1 MIFIFDLDDTIYRE
15 RDFFINGIKAISK
28 KFSKKLKKKSILIHN
43 QILKDVKKNGRKKF
57 LDRFLKKN
65 NIYSKKNLRNALKIF
80 RFNDLKLN
88 PYIDF
93 LTFLSN
99 IKNEKKYIVT
109 DGHKIV
115 QKKKISSLGIKKY
128 FDKILI
134 SRNYKISFEKP
145 SLFCFKKIKKLQN
158 CKWKNMIY
166 IADNPNKDF
175 VNLNKA
181 GCNTVRIV
189 RGNYK
194 KILPQNKNFEAK
206 YKFTSMNQKFTK
218 LMLSYAKKN

>member
-1 MIFIFDLDDTIYRE
+1 M
-15 RDFFINGIKAISK
+15 
-28 KFSKKLKKKSILIHN
+28 
-43 QILKDVKKNGRKKF
+43 KDVKKNGRKKF

-80 RFNDLKLN
+80 RFNDLKVN

-134 SRNYKISFEKP
+134 SRNYKLALKNHRYSV
-145 SLFCFKKIKKLQN
+145 LKKKKLQN

-175 VNLNKA
+175 VNLNKL
-181 GCNTVRIV
+181 GVI
-189 RGNYK
+189 
-194 KILPQNKNFEAK
+194 Q
-206 YKFTSMNQKFTK
+206 
-218 LMLSYAKKN
+218 